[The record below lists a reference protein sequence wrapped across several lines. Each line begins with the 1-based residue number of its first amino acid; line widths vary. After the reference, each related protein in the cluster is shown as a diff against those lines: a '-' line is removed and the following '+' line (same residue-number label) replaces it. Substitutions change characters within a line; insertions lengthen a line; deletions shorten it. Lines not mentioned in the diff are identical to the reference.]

1 MVVRATTDFEF
12 HENSGVLVRR
22 RKGGTEFERLVKGR
36 WVPIR
41 TPRSFGKEGSRW
53 SKKSDKQLRA
63 FARKFFIGDLGAS
76 KIGADERRERLIRSA
91 PWRIYDPPLKGGS
104 TRSTRQ
110 EMFERSR
117 EAFAELI
124 ASSEEAVLAELK
136 EEALLGYEH
145 QRERIGT
152 VEQRANFFLGA
163 AGLTTSLVLANAGLL
178 LGADKLE
185 GIWRTLAAAALL
197 VASLCAIAAGLRA
210 LQATMITFVRAPP
223 NGVPRLMKRRRL
235 GKSGL
240 LQAYI
245 AALLV
250 GQHRLSVI
258 ADWKIARMKEARRW
272 FVIVIF
278 AIVVLTGFVLADVF
292 FAG

>member
-1 MVVRATTDFEF
+1 MVAKAGADYEF
-12 HENSGVLVRR
+12 YENVGVLIRQRR
-22 RKGGTEFERLVKGR
+22 DRAGYERLVKGR

-41 TPRSFGKEGSRW
+41 TPRSFGKEGSPW
-53 SKKSDKQLRA
+53 KKKNEKQLRA
-63 FARKFFIGDLGAS
+63 FARKYFIRDFGAS
-76 KIGADERRERLIRSA
+76 GIGAEERRERLIRSA

-104 TRSTRQ
+104 TRSTLR

-117 EAFAELI
+117 EAFAELLT
-124 ASSEEAVLAELK
+124 STDEPVVEELK
-136 EEALLGYEH
+136 EQALLGYEH

-178 LGADKLE
+178 LGANRLE
-185 GIWRTLAAAALL
+185 SSWRTMAALAL
-197 VASLCAIAAGLRA
+197 MVASVCAIAAGLRA

-223 NGVPRLMKRRRL
+223 NGVPRLMKRRNL
-235 GKSGL
+235 AKNEL
-240 LQAYI
+240 LQTYV
-245 AALLV
+245 AALIV

-272 FVIVIF
+272 FVIVIL

>member
-1 MVVRATTDFEF
+1 MVAGAAEEYEFFEK
-12 HENSGVLVRR
+12 SGVLVRR
-22 RKGGTEFERLVKGR
+22 RNGGTEFERLVKGR
-36 WVPIR
+36 WVSIR
-41 TPRSFGKEGSRW
+41 TPRSLGEEGSGW
-53 SKKSDKQLRA
+53 EKKSQKQLRA
-63 FARKFFIGDLGAS
+63 YARKFFIRDLGAS
-76 KIGADERRERLIRSA
+76 RLGAKERRERLIRSA

-104 TRSTRQ
+104 TRSPRQ

-117 EAFAELI
+117 EAFAELL
-124 ASSEEAVLAELK
+124 ASSDEATLEDLK
-136 EEALLGYEH
+136 EQALLGYEH

-185 GIWRTLAAAALL
+185 SPWRTLAAAALL
-197 VASLCAIAAGLRA
+197 IASLCAIAAGLRA

-223 NGVPRLMKRRRL
+223 NGVPRVMKRRRL
-235 GKSGL
+235 GKNEL
-240 LQAYI
+240 LHAYV

-258 ADWKIARMKEARRW
+258 ADWKIGRMKEARRW
-272 FVIVIF
+272 FVIVTG
-278 AIVVLTGFVLADVF
+278 AIVVLTGFVLADVLF
-292 FAG
+292 GG